1 MNNAVSVSITTGDNP
16 KDAVIKGINN
26 LGGISK
32 FIEKDETVFIKINL
46 TMITGFPSNVNFN
59 TLIEVI
65 KLCKTAGAKKIY
77 VGSFPFENLTIKDV
91 SEELGLKE
99 FTEYFGSELAFLDNS
114 DKLKISKE
122 EKLRLQKESFKEV
135 EVQDSIIQY
144 PKLIL
149 NVDKFICIN
158 QVNVHPLFDIHLSLL
173 NLFSCIPFKFRQ
185 IEHQEDVEKD
195 YIIADQYKTDLIS
208 RILDIYEIKKP
219 NLIINDLFYFM
230 EGAAGPFIYKD
241 SKINPI
247 KHIVCGNEAIA
258 TDYITLKILGLNP
271 KKNFL
276 ISHWI
281 EKNIGISNL
290 EKINLSGENLE
301 DINLTFRQC
310 KKRIEDIYVQKFNLK
325 KGQICSGCFLQSYY
339 LLNFLK
345 TFFLKDLNYLPQCS
359 YLVGANPLE
368 PDSSNNILLYGDC
381 AIKTTEKR
389 EFRTIEK
396 EGRDI
401 KTLFLKKAII
411 EKKNKKILEIHGCP
425 PNLQDTL
432 NLFLRYFKKSNL
444 PTLNFY
450 MKKLNK
456 TQKNS

>member
-1 MNNAVSVSITTGDNP
+1 MNNAFSVSITTGDNP
-16 KDAVIKGINN
+16 NDAVIKGINN

-135 EVQDSIIQY
+135 EVQDSIIKY

-195 YIIADQYKTDLIS
+195 YIIADQYKTDL
-208 RILDIYEIKKP
+208 
-219 NLIINDLFYFM
+219 
-230 EGAAGPFIYKD
+230 
-241 SKINPI
+241 
-247 KHIVCGNEAIA
+247 
-258 TDYITLKILGLNP
+258 
-271 KKNFL
+271 
-276 ISHWI
+276 
-281 EKNIGISNL
+281 
-290 EKINLSGENLE
+290 
-301 DINLTFRQC
+301 
-310 KKRIEDIYVQKFNLK
+310 
-325 KGQICSGCFLQSYY
+325 
-339 LLNFLK
+339 
-345 TFFLKDLNYLPQCS
+345 
-359 YLVGANPLE
+359 
-368 PDSSNNILLYGDC
+368 
-381 AIKTTEKR
+381 
-389 EFRTIEK
+389 
-396 EGRDI
+396 
-401 KTLFLKKAII
+401 
-411 EKKNKKILEIHGCP
+411 
-425 PNLQDTL
+425 
-432 NLFLRYFKKSNL
+432 
-444 PTLNFY
+444 
-450 MKKLNK
+450 
-456 TQKNS
+456 